1 MEWTMLLLAGGKSSR
16 MGVNKA
22 LLTIGGVVNISRVA
36 SELKKVSENIMVIT
50 NTVEEYRFLQ
60 LQLIPDIHKDQ
71 GPLGGLHAGLTSSKT
86 ELQFLAACD
95 MPFVSAGAIKDIIS
109 HYEPEFDAV
118 IPEINGRL
126 QPLFAV
132 YHKRCL
138 PVLTDCLLKHELK
151 MSLFLEKISVKIM
164 KETDFKL
171 NRENPEHFHYLFF
184 NMNTMEDYHEA
195 GHIDQTELYIKDGR
209 HES

>member
-36 SELKKVSENIMVIT
+36 SELKKVSENILVIT
-50 NTVEEYRFLQ
+50 NTFEDYRFLQ
-60 LQLIPDIHKDQ
+60 LPLIADLHKDQ
-71 GPLGGLHAGLTSSKT
+71 GPLGGLHAGMTSAKT
-86 ELQFLAACD
+86 ELQFLTACD
-95 MPFVSAGAIKDIIS
+95 MPFVNADAINDIIS
-109 HYEPEFDAV
+109 YYEPKFDAV
-118 IPEINGRL
+118 IPEINGRI

-138 PVLTDCLLKHELK
+138 PVLTECLLKRELK
-151 MSLFLEKISVKIM
+151 MGLFLEKISVKIM

-171 NRENPEHFHYLFF
+171 YHKNPEHLQHLFF
-184 NMNTMEDYHEA
+184 NMNTREDYKEA
-195 GHIDQTELYIKDGR
+195 GNIDQTKLYIKDGR
-209 HES
+209 HEL